1 MKKITTLLFI
11 FFTVFC
17 QAQNEDAKLPIFEK
31 IAVEMKE
38 FKLDTTAVPN
48 DKLSKR
54 IEKLRSLKGG
64 FNINEAIEFKIAEER
79 SKENAPTKE
88 LDKIEAFFKTGNGNK
103 QLNNAVIWI
112 YRKQFTLK
120 EINQLIRFYKSSA
133 GQKMAEKFPLLMI
146 QSLKAGE
153 EIKENFVQQMKNK
166 S

>member
-1 MKKITTLLFI
+1 MKKTTILLFI
-11 FFTVFC
+11 CFVISSH
-17 QAQNEDAKLPIFEK
+17 AQNDKTSVPIFEK
-31 IAVEMKE
+31 IALEMKE
-38 FKLDTTAVPN
+38 FKLDTTLVPN

-79 SKENAPTKE
+79 SKENAPTEE
-88 LDKIEAFFKTGNGNK
+88 LDKIEAFFKTGNGK
-103 QLNNAVIWI
+103 KWLNNAIIWI

-133 GQKMAEKFPLLMI
+133 GQKMAEKFPILML

-153 EIKENFVQQMKNK
+153 EIKENFVQQLKK
-166 S
+166 

>member
-1 MKKITTLLFI
+1 MKKITTILSLFLT
-11 FFTVFC
+11 FFC
-17 QAQNEDAKLPIFEK
+17 AAQNDKTISPIFEK
-31 IAVEMKE
+31 IALEMKE

-54 IEKLRSLKGG
+54 IEKLRNLKGG

-79 SKENAPTKE
+79 SKENGPTEE
-88 LDKIEAFFKTGNGNK
+88 LDKIEAFFKNGNGRIW
-103 QLNNAVIWI
+103 LNNAVIWI

-133 GQKMAEKFPLLMI
+133 GQKMVEKFPILML

-153 EIKENFVQQMKNK
+153 EIKENFVQQLKK
-166 S
+166 

>member
-1 MKKITTLLFI
+1 MKNSINLFFI
-11 FFTVFC
+11 FFIILS
-17 QAQNEDAKLPIFEK
+17 QAQNKDTKLPIFEK
-31 IAVEMKE
+31 IALEMKE
-38 FKLDTTAVPN
+38 FKLDTTLVPN

-79 SKENAPTKE
+79 SKANAPTEE
-88 LDKIEAFFKTGNGNK
+88 LDKIEAFFKTENGK
-103 QLNNAVIWI
+103 KWLNNAVIWI

-133 GQKMAEKFPLLMI
+133 GQKMAEKFPILMI

-153 EIKENFVQQMKNK
+153 EIKENFVEQLKK
-166 S
+166 

>member
-1 MKKITTLLFI
+1 MKKTTTLLFTFFI
-11 FFTVFC
+11 FWS
-17 QAQNEDAKLPIFEK
+17 QAQNDKTTAPIFEK
-31 IAVEMKE
+31 IALEMKE

-64 FNINEAIEFKIAEER
+64 FNINEAIEFKIVEER
-79 SKENAPTKE
+79 SKENAPTEE
-88 LDKIEAFFKTGNGNK
+88 LDKIEAFFKNGNGK
-103 QLNNAVIWI
+103 KWLDNAVIWI

-133 GQKMAEKFPLLMI
+133 GQKMAEKFPILMI

-153 EIKENFVQQMKNK
+153 EIKENYVQQLKK
-166 S
+166 

>member
-1 MKKITTLLFI
+1 MKKITTILSLFLT
-11 FFTVFC
+11 FFC
-17 QAQNEDAKLPIFEK
+17 AAQNDKTTTPIFEK
-31 IAVEMKE
+31 IALEMKE

-54 IEKLRSLKGG
+54 IEKLRNLKGG

-79 SKENAPTKE
+79 SKENAPTEE
-88 LDKIEAFFKTGNGNK
+88 LDKIEAFFKNGNGRIW
-103 QLNNAVIWI
+103 LNNAVIWI

-133 GQKMAEKFPLLMI
+133 GQKMVEKFPILML

-153 EIKENFVQQMKNK
+153 EIKENFVQQLKK
-166 S
+166 

>member
-1 MKKITTLLFI
+1 MKKITTILSLFLT
-11 FFTVFC
+11 FFC
-17 QAQNEDAKLPIFEK
+17 AAQNDKTTSPIFEK
-31 IAVEMKE
+31 IALEMKE

-54 IEKLRSLKGG
+54 IEKLRNLKGG

-79 SKENAPTKE
+79 SKENGPTEE
-88 LDKIEAFFKTGNGNK
+88 LDKIEAFFKNGNGRIW
-103 QLNNAVIWI
+103 LNNAVIWI

-133 GQKMAEKFPLLMI
+133 GQKMVEKFPILML

-153 EIKENFVQQMKNK
+153 EIKENFVQQLKK
-166 S
+166 

>member
-1 MKKITTLLFI
+1 MKKITILLFL
-11 FFTVFC
+11 FFTVWS
-17 QAQNEDAKLPIFEK
+17 QAQNDKSSTPIFEK
-31 IAVEMKE
+31 IASEMKE

-79 SKENAPTKE
+79 SKENAPTEE
-88 LDKIEAFFKTGNGNK
+88 LDKIEAFFKTGNGK
-103 QLNNAVIWI
+103 KWLNNAVIWI

-120 EINQLIRFYKSSA
+120 EINQLIRFYESSA
-133 GQKMAEKFPLLMI
+133 GQKMAEKFPILML

-153 EIKENFVQQMKNK
+153 EIKEYFVQQLKK
-166 S
+166 

>member
-1 MKKITTLLFI
+1 MKKISTLLSI
-11 FFTVFC
+11 LFTIC
-17 QAQNEDAKLPIFEK
+17 SQAQNDKTTAPIFEK
-31 IAVEMKE
+31 IALEMKE
-38 FKLDTTAVPN
+38 FKLDTTAIPN

-79 SKENAPTKE
+79 SKENAPKLE
-88 LDKIEAFFKTGNGNK
+88 LDKIEAFFKNGNGK
-103 QLNNAVIWI
+103 KWLDNAVIWI

-133 GQKMAEKFPLLMI
+133 GQKMAEKFPILMI

-153 EIKENFVQQMKNK
+153 EIKENFVQQLKK
-166 S
+166 

>member
-1 MKKITTLLFI
+1 MKKFITLLFI
-11 FFTVFC
+11 IFTFC
-17 QAQNEDAKLPIFEK
+17 SHAQNVKTTAPIFEK
-31 IAVEMKE
+31 IVLEMKE

-88 LDKIEAFFKTGNGNK
+88 LDKIEAFFKTGNGKK

-133 GQKMAEKFPLLMI
+133 GQKMAEKFPILMI

-153 EIKENFVQQMKNK
+153 EIKENYVQQLKK
-166 S
+166 

>member
-1 MKKITTLLFI
+1 MKKITTLFFI
-11 FFTVFC
+11 FFTIWS
-17 QAQNEDAKLPIFEK
+17 QAQNDKTSTPIFEK
-31 IAVEMKE
+31 IALEMKE

-79 SKENAPTKE
+79 SKENAPTEE
-88 LDKIEAFFKTGNGNK
+88 LDKIEAFFKNGNGK
-103 QLNNAVIWI
+103 KWLNNSVIWI

-120 EINQLIRFYKSSA
+120 EVNQLIRFYKSSA
-133 GQKMAEKFPLLMI
+133 GQKMAEKFPILMI

-153 EIKENFVQQMKNK
+153 EIKENYVQQLKK
-166 S
+166 

>member
-1 MKKITTLLFI
+1 MKKIKTLFFI
-11 FFTVFC
+11 FFTLSS
-17 QAQNEDAKLPIFEK
+17 QAQNDKTTAPIFEK
-31 IAVEMKE
+31 IALEMKE
-38 FKLDTTAVPN
+38 FKLDTTSVPN

-79 SKENAPTKE
+79 SKENAPTEE
-88 LDKIEAFFKTGNGNK
+88 LDKIEAFFKNGNGK
-103 QLNNAVIWI
+103 KWLDNAVIWI

-133 GQKMAEKFPLLMI
+133 GQKMAEKFPILMI

-153 EIKENFVQQMKNK
+153 EIKENYVQQLKK
-166 S
+166 

>member
-1 MKKITTLLFI
+1 MKKRIILLFL
-11 FFTVFC
+11 FLSVLC
-17 QAQNEDAKLPIFEK
+17 HAQNDKTNAPIFEK
-31 IAVEMKE
+31 IALEMKE
-38 FKLDTTAVPN
+38 FKLDTTSVPN

-79 SKENAPTKE
+79 SKENPPTEE
-88 LDKIEAFFKTGNGNK
+88 LDKIEAFFKNGNGK
-103 QLNNAVIWI
+103 KWLNNAVIWI

-133 GQKMAEKFPLLMI
+133 GQKMAEKFPILMI

-153 EIKENFVQQMKNK
+153 EIKENFVEQLKK
-166 S
+166 

>member
-1 MKKITTLLFI
+1 MEKITTLFFI
-11 FFTVFC
+11 FFTIWS
-17 QAQNEDAKLPIFEK
+17 QAQNKNEKLPIFEK
-31 IAVEMKE
+31 VALEMKE

-79 SKENAPTKE
+79 SKENAPTEE
-88 LDKIEAFFKTGNGNK
+88 LDKIEAFFKNGNGK
-103 QLNNAVIWI
+103 KWLNNAVTWI

-133 GQKMAEKFPLLMI
+133 GQKMAEKFPILMI

-153 EIKENFVQQMKNK
+153 EIKENFAQQIKK
-166 S
+166 

>member
-1 MKKITTLLFI
+1 MKKTTILFFL
-11 FFTVFC
+11 FFTIWSH
-17 QAQNEDAKLPIFEK
+17 AQNDKTATPIFEK
-31 IAVEMKE
+31 IALEMKE

-79 SKENAPTKE
+79 SKENAPTEE
-88 LDKIEAFFKTGNGNK
+88 LNKIEAFFKNGNGK
-103 QLNNAVIWI
+103 KWLNNAVIWI

-133 GQKMAEKFPLLMI
+133 GQKMSEKFPILMI

-153 EIKENFVQQMKNK
+153 EIKENFVQQLKR
-166 S
+166 

>member
-1 MKKITTLLFI
+1 MKKISTILSLFLT
-11 FFTVFC
+11 FFC
-17 QAQNEDAKLPIFEK
+17 AAQNDKTTSPIFEK
-31 IAVEMKE
+31 IALEMKE

-54 IEKLRSLKGG
+54 IEKLRNLKGG

-79 SKENAPTKE
+79 SKENGPTEE
-88 LDKIEAFFKTGNGNK
+88 LDKIEAFFKNGNGRIW
-103 QLNNAVIWI
+103 LNNAVIWI

-133 GQKMAEKFPLLMI
+133 GQKMVEKFPILML

-153 EIKENFVQQMKNK
+153 EIKENFVQQLKK
-166 S
+166 

>member
-1 MKKITTLLFI
+1 MKKITILFFL
-11 FFTVFC
+11 FFIISSH
-17 QAQNEDAKLPIFEK
+17 AQNDETNLPIFEK
-31 IAVEMKE
+31 IMLEMKE
-38 FKLDTTAVPN
+38 FKLDTTSVPN

-79 SKENAPTKE
+79 SKENTPTEE
-88 LDKIEAFFKTGNGNK
+88 LNKIEAFFKTGNGKK

-120 EINQLIRFYKSSA
+120 EINQLIKFYQSSA
-133 GQKMAEKFPLLMI
+133 GQKMAEKFPILML

-153 EIKENFVQQMKNK
+153 EIKENFVQQLKK
-166 S
+166 